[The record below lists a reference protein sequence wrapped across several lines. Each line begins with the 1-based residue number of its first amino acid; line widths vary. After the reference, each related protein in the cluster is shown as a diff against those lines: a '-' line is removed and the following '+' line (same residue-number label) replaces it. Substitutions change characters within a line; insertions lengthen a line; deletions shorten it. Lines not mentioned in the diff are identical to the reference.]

1 VFLRNYYCELGI
13 ISIVLLC
20 RKGKGRAC
28 LDGLFSEVAND
39 KKLEPFASKFE
50 VNLDAED
57 AFEWGTSSFMF
68 LR

>member
-1 VFLRNYYCELGI
+1 
-13 ISIVLLC
+13 LLC
-20 RKGKGRAC
+20 RKGKSRAC

-39 KKLEPFASKFE
+39 KKLEPFASKFK
-50 VNLDAED
+50 VNLDVED